1 MSQHQ
6 HIPVGM
12 TPPHVGA
19 FVREEILDE
28 LGLSVTRAAKILNV
42 RRATLSDLVNEKA
55 ALTPEM
61 ALRIEKAF
69 DVRMDMLL
77 KMQAWYDTV
86 AMRGR
91 ADAIDVKRYK
101 PAS

>member
-1 MSQHQ
+1 MNEAP
-6 HIPVGM
+6 IKIGM
-12 TPPHVGA
+12 RPPHVGA
-19 FVREEILDE
+19 FIRDEILDE
-28 LGLSVTRAAKILNV
+28 LQLSVTRAAELLHV

-69 DVRMDMLL
+69 DVKMDTLL

-86 AMRGR
+86 VMREH
-91 ADAIDVKRYK
+91 ADAISVERYV

>member
-1 MSQHQ
+1 MNEAP
-6 HIPVGM
+6 IKIGM
-12 TPPHVGA
+12 RPPHVGA
-19 FVREEILDE
+19 FIRDEILDE
-28 LGLSVTRAAKILNV
+28 LQLSVTKAAELLHV

-55 ALTPEM
+55 GLTPEM

-69 DVRMDMLL
+69 GVKMDTLL

-86 AMRGR
+86 VMREH
-91 ADAIDVKRYK
+91 ADAISVERYI

>member
-1 MSQHQ
+1 MTDQAVQ
-6 HIPVGM
+6 IGM
-12 TPPHVGA
+12 KPPHVGA

-28 LGLSVTRAAKILNV
+28 LGLSVTKAAEILHV

-55 ALTPEM
+55 SLTPEM

-69 DVRMDMLL
+69 NVNMDMLL
-77 KMQAWYDTV
+77 KMQAWCDTV
-86 AMRGR
+86 HMRLH
-91 ADAIDVKRYK
+91 ADQIHVERYN

>member
-1 MSQHQ
+1 MNEVP
-6 HIPVGM
+6 IKIGM
-12 TPPHVGA
+12 RPPHVGA
-19 FVREEILDE
+19 FIRDEILDE
-28 LGLSVTRAAKILNV
+28 LQISVTKAAELLHV

-69 DVRMDMLL
+69 DVKMDTLL

-86 AMRGR
+86 VMREH
-91 ADAIDVKRYK
+91 ADAISVERYV
-101 PAS
+101 PTS

>member
-1 MSQHQ
+1 MNEAP
-6 HIPVGM
+6 IKIGM
-12 TPPHVGA
+12 RPPHVGA
-19 FVREEILDE
+19 FIREEILDE
-28 LGLSVTRAAKILNV
+28 LKLSVTRAAELLHV

-69 DVRMDMLL
+69 DVKMDTLL

-86 AMRGR
+86 AMREH
-91 ADAIDVKRYK
+91 ADAISVERYV

>member
-1 MSQHQ
+1 MSSES
-6 HIPVGM
+6 IKIGM
-12 TPPHVGA
+12 KPPHVGT

-28 LGLSVTRAAKILNV
+28 LGLSVTRAAEILHV
-42 RRATLSDLVNEKA
+42 RRATLSDLVNEKTS
-55 ALTPEM
+55 LTPEM

-69 DVRMDMLL
+69 NVKMDMLL

-86 AMRGR
+86 HMRQH
-91 ADAIDVKRYK
+91 ADDIQVERYQ